1 MLVSR
6 SNASWKSEDRTSGQ
20 FPTGLRVLL
29 VDDDNTC
36 LKIVS
41 SILKKCGYEVTQK
54 SDAESALDLL
64 RKNKNGYDI
73 VISDVHM
80 PDMDGFKLL
89 EHIGL
94 EMDLPVIMMS
104 ADDSKDVVLKGVTHG
119 ACDYLIKPISIEALK
134 NIWQHVV
141 RKKKQELKEKDFEC
155 SGISEDGEQQQIS
168 PENFDYSSSVN
179 EVNYKNLKKRKDEED
194 DEEERDDTSALKKP
208 RVVWSNDLHQQFVNA
223 VHQLGI
229 EKAVPKKILEL
240 MNVPGLTREKVASH
254 LQKFRLY
261 LRKASQHQSGRNNAF
276 MGAPEASFGPMSLM
290 NGRNR
295 QPLTAT
301 GQIPSRSLATFQ
313 AAALS
318 RPTATYVPIV
328 DQRNIFRFET
338 PKLTSEDD
346 QQQLKNNV
354 KQMNLFHGISS
365 SMKPKQFATLH
376 PFAQSSGDMNMEA
389 DYSAQMDQPQQM
401 TQIFNDI
408 NGGNVSSFE
417 SSVGQPNFIKVIP
430 SGVHGPTYNS
440 LYQPSTPPGN
450 SFPLLSN
457 SGMSTLTSKG
467 MLQEEVNSE
476 MQQSRGFVSNY
487 DVLGGLGKNTV
498 QMVNS
503 SLADNFLRIEGE
515 RQPDTG
521 VQNNPFPRQLSEEDL
536 FTAFFKQ
543 NSQNQ
548 SKMTLTL
555 TDTSRTIFLS
565 NKACM
570 LQLSAFE
577 NMYIVAVTA
586 EIDLSGS

>member
-6 SNASWKSEDRTSGQ
+6 SNASWKSEDRTFGQ

-36 LKIVS
+36 LKIVN

-64 RKNKNGYDI
+64 RKNKKGYDI

-141 RKKKQELKEKDFEC
+141 RKKKQELKEREFEG

-168 PENFDYSSSVN
+168 PEIFDYSSSVN
-179 EVNYKNLKKRKDEED
+179 EVNYRNLKKRKDEEED
-194 DEEERDDTSALKKP
+194 EERDDTSILKKP

-261 LRKASQHQSGRNNAF
+261 LRKASQHQSGHSNAF
-276 MGAPEASFGPMSLM
+276 MGPPDSSFGAISSTDGLS
-290 NGRNR
+290 R

-301 GQIPSRSLATFQ
+301 GQIPSQSLATFQ
-313 AAALS
+313 AVAIS
-318 RPTATYVPIV
+318 RPTTTYVPVV
-328 DQRNIFRFET
+328 DQRNIFSFGT

-346 QQQLKNNV
+346 QQKLKNNV
-354 KQMNLFHGISS
+354 KQMNLFHRISS
-365 SMKPKQFATLH
+365 MEPKPFAALH
-376 PFAQSSGDMNMEA
+376 PFAQSSGDMNMQVA
-389 DYSAQMDQPQQM
+389 YSAQMVQPKQM
-401 TQIFNDI
+401 TQIFSDI
-408 NGGNVSSFE
+408 NGSNAPSLE
-417 SSVGQPNFIKVIP
+417 SSVGQPNLLQVIP
-430 SGVHGPTYNS
+430 SGVHGPAYS
-440 LYQPSTPPGN
+440 PLSQPSTPLGS
-450 SFPLLSN
+450 SFPLMSN
-457 SGMSTLTSKG
+457 SGMSILTSKG

-476 MQQSRGFVSNY
+476 TQQSRGFIADY
-487 DVLGGLGKNTV
+487 DVLGRFGERQNTV
-498 QMVNS
+498 QQVNLS
-503 SLADNFLRIEGE
+503 PADNSLRIKE
-515 RQPDTG
+515 RLPDRS
-521 VQNNPFPRQLSEEDL
+521 VQNNPFPGQLSDEDL

-543 NSQNQ
+543 SECSEQV
-548 SKMTLTL
+548 
-555 TDTSRTIFLS
+555 
-565 NKACM
+565 
-570 LQLSAFE
+570 E
-577 NMYIVAVTA
+577 NDFNFDGYQPNNHP
-586 EIDLSGS
+586 L